1 MMFARRFA
9 LSALALCA
17 YLLSFDTHAQA
28 FRPHEP
34 LDPAK
39 AQSLPFTPMSIT
51 TAKGTV
57 NFQVEVADTDQRR
70 ATGLMHRTELA
81 IDKGMLFDMK
91 RTGVVS
97 FWMRNTFIPL
107 DMLFIAPDG
116 TVRSIA
122 ENTVP
127 HNDAGVSSKVPV
139 MAVLE
144 LKGGAVKA
152 YGIQVG
158 DKITHA
164 IFKK

>member
-1 MMFARRFA
+1 MMIARRFF

-17 YLLSFDTHAQA
+17 YLLCADAHAQL

-34 LDPAK
+34 LDPSK

-51 TAKGTV
+51 TTKGTF
-57 NFQVEVADTDQRR
+57 NFQVEVADTDQKRS
-70 ATGLMHRTELA
+70 TGLMHRSELA
-81 IDKGMLFDMK
+81 ADKGMLFDMK
-91 RTGVVS
+91 RTGIVS

-107 DMLFIAPDG
+107 DMIFIAPDG

-127 HNDAGVSSKVPV
+127 HNEAGVSSYVAV
-139 MAVLE
+139 YAVLE
-144 LKGGAVKA
+144 LKAGAAKQ